1 MKRFSG
7 SLSVAVLLSLTA
19 CKGHSKKV
27 TLYANG
33 DIQVD
38 NSKTNITVADGT
50 GQREQELEYKGSD
63 PVTLNITAPTG
74 KLSLEAHD
82 DGLYIA
88 NLKSDD
94 TLIGSYQHVGAEGG
108 EARIG
113 QDALKQKLDSLQKLA
128 QNQNVSEANKNYYI
142 LPNQIVRITSE
153 SNAKVFGPFHP
164 IPGGFDAGS
173 VPELYK
179 FYSIREIREII
190 TKLNGMTG
198 NSKPAE
204 PAAK

>member
-7 SLSVAVLLSLTA
+7 SLTLAAILSLAA
-19 CKGHSKKV
+19 CKGHAKKI
-27 TLYANG
+27 TAYASG

-50 GQREQELEYKGSD
+50 GQREQELEYKGSGS
-63 PVTLNITAPTG
+63 VTLNVTTPTG
-74 KLSLEAHD
+74 KLSLEAKD
-82 DGLYIA
+82 DGLYVA
-88 NLKSDD
+88 NLKNDD

-113 QDALKQKLDSLQKLA
+113 QDALKQKLDSLQKLVLD
-128 QNQNVSEANKNYYI
+128 QNVSDANRNYYI
-142 LPNQIVRITSE
+142 LPGQIAKISSE

-190 TKLNGMTG
+190 SRLSGMTG
-198 NSKPAE
+198 NSKPAA
-204 PAAK
+204 PAVK